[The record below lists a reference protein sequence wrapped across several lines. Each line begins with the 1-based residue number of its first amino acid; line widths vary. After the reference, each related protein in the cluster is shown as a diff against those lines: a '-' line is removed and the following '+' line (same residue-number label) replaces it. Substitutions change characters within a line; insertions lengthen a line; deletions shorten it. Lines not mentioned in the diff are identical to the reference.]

1 MKTCSLCGQTKP
13 IGEFYKDSRSK
24 DGKGNRCKACCHE
37 SYKKH
42 EEKRKLE
49 MLVESLS
56 EENSTL
62 IGENQC
68 LKDTF
73 ELTEEK
79 LSQELESSLDGDVNC
94 G

>member
-1 MKTCSLCGQTKP
+1 
-13 IGEFYKDSRSK
+13 
-24 DGKGNRCKACCHE
+24 
-37 SYKKH
+37 
-42 EEKRKLE
+42 